1 MASCAILL
9 SLVASPSLNPLK
21 PHKAFAADTL
31 PVLQSPQEKKQGAVI
46 QPFAPASPEA
56 VKPVETSA
64 KPTLPAAKPTEAKLA
79 QPTPLPV
86 AGKTRPASKTGQ
98 SQSRLMEYDAETAV
112 FKATIE
118 APEWQ
123 AALPDRRVFA
133 AFARHYTNR
142 IHCEGVI
149 TDVLFPTGKGLE
161 LEIKNEGH
169 DVFMRI
175 ANDVPPEFVNYP
187 IDLNII
193 CDGEVF
199 QLNGIVDAK
208 YAATNVRLLGQGK
221 RSKTKGGG
229 TSAPADLK
237 PYAEVIKAAA
247 ALPHEEKLVR
257 IVKRILT
264 DKTMDFW
271 TVRPMGVRHTAYGS
285 PATLRQVVTT
295 NINGIKVWDFA
306 VGNKELSAHELLTA
320 LSPVIDGKVLAV
332 SRKPY
337 ANTQR
342 VLVLTEPK
350 SKGF

>member
-1 MASCAILL
+1 
-9 SLVASPSLNPLK
+9 
-21 PHKAFAADTL
+21 
-31 PVLQSPQEKKQGAVI
+31 
-46 QPFAPASPEA
+46 
-56 VKPVETSA
+56 
-64 KPTLPAAKPTEAKLA
+64 
-79 QPTPLPV
+79 
-86 AGKTRPASKTGQ
+86 
-98 SQSRLMEYDAETAV
+98 MEYDAETAV

-175 ANDVPPEFVNYP
+175 AHDVPPEFVNYP

-221 RSKTKGGG
+221 RSKAHKGRG
-229 TSAPADLK
+229 TSAPVDLK

-264 DKTMDFW
+264 DRTMDFW
-271 TVRPMGVRHTAYGS
+271 TVRLMGVRHTAYGS

-295 NINGIKVWDFA
+295 NITGTSGGIKVWDFA
-306 VGNKELSAHELLTA
+306 VGNKDLSAHELLTA